1 MGPSEESC
9 EITRHGL
16 STACA
21 TLRILEI
28 LGGMFSLFFSFMD
41 CIPPINN
48 KLGLTNMAPM
58 VSKIWVLKQ

>member
-1 MGPSEESC
+1 MGPSEESR

-16 STACA
+16 SNA
-21 TLRILEI
+21 TLRILEL
-28 LGGMFSLFFSFMD
+28 LGGMFSIYFSFMD

-48 KLGLTNMAPM
+48 KLGPTNMAPM